1 VSPSLFDAKVQ
12 EEREWAAVIW
22 LGRFYVIGMPGDEGY
37 LRFGPPDASAWIIN
51 PTDRTRKFDLTM
63 AFGPLSSGSF
73 RMRLTGLVDDDFNLE
88 RKSTDWNPKKDG
100 MERHYQFEL
109 PPGRHSI
116 RIRCTPP
123 PGFIPNDNR
132 EFCYSIKDFKFK
144 EIR

>member
-1 VSPSLFDAKVQ
+1 MRTSSTSVTPCFRKSFTRMGNNSSSICVHIEGLRSVSPSLFDAKVQ

-88 RKSTDWNPKKDG
+88 RK
-100 MERHYQFEL
+100 
-109 PPGRHSI
+109 
-116 RIRCTPP
+116 
-123 PGFIPNDNR
+123 
-132 EFCYSIKDFKFK
+132 
-144 EIR
+144 